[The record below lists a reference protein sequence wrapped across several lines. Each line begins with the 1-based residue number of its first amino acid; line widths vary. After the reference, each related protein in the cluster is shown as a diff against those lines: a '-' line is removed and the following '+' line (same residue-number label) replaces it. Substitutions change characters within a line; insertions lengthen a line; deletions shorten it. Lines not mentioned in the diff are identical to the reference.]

1 MKKEASAPNQAYV
14 KPARG
19 SKSMQAN
26 PGTFDAVASRL
37 LYRCDSCCNLADC
50 QLAWLELTNPKP

>member
-26 PGTFDAVASRL
+26 PGTFDAVASRCFTSAT
-37 LYRCDSCCNLADC
+37 RVATWRIVS
-50 QLAWLELTNPKP
+50 WRGWS